1 MATYPPLFRGTQASG
16 TTIFVP
22 VHIVAGCIGVHI
34 SWLDA
39 TSAATIN
46 LELTSYAADEAASDA
61 AASDVLWPDS
71 GETIT
76 GPVGAAA
83 GSALINLSNVR
94 QQRARLR
101 IVASANCSW
110 SIWRGVQSV

>member
-1 MATYPPLFRGTQASG
+1 MSTYDPLFRGTQASG

-22 VHIVAGCIGVHI
+22 VNVVDGCVGVHI

-39 TSAATIN
+39 TSAATIA
-46 LELTSYAADEAASDA
+46 LELSSWPWPLAADNA
-61 AASDVLWPDS
+61 AASDVTWPDS

-76 GPVGAAA
+76 GPAAAAA

-94 QQRARLR
+94 QLRARLR
-101 IVASANCSW
+101 IVASADCSW
-110 SIWRGVQSV
+110 AIWRGITTV